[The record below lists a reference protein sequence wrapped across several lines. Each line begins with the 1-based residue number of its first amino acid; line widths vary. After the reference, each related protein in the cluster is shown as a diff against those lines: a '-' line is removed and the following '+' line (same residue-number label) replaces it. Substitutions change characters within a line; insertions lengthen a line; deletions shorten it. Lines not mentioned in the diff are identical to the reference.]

1 MGIFNLRK
9 SAPSVDENVFL
20 QKRFSRRGA
29 ERQREERLTG
39 TVRPT
44 SVRVSEVMG
53 IGGLEGIPRPTGFG
67 GFQISGFGR
76 SEWARAGML
85 PLLWEGTL
93 WVGMSVHD
101 HPRPIERLVGY
112 GNRGWLNPPPPEEG
126 FWKGWC
132 VRAMAWSWGMQAR
145 ARMVRLLRLGRM
157 TAKGEEW
164 LEFWGHSRE
173 IGFGS

>member
-1 MGIFNLRK
+1 MFFCR
-9 SAPSVDENVFL
+9 
-20 QKRFSRRGA
+20 RFDSRRGA

-93 WVGMSVHD
+93 WVGMSVLA
-101 HPRPIERLVGY
+101 HPQAIERLVGC
-112 GNRGWLNPPPPEEG
+112 GIEDG
-126 FWKGWC
+126 
-132 VRAMAWSWGMQAR
+132 
-145 ARMVRLLRLGRM
+145 
-157 TAKGEEW
+157 
-164 LEFWGHSRE
+164 
-173 IGFGS
+173 